1 MNRFV
6 RWSLGTL
13 VSLVVVTVASAQ
25 VFSFSAKAQA
35 ANFGDVFNTDTWTFH
50 NWDKG
55 HLVAVRHDS
64 SPTEASVVA
73 LDSAGKEVRNGI
85 VWFDNAE
92 EVNLT
97 SAALTPSGS
106 LLVAGGT
113 HNKDL
118 VIANFI
124 AAIGDD
130 RKVSKVVQTNPF
142 VPSQICSSQ
151 DGRVWALGWEREKS
165 KTDSY
170 ALLREYSLDSG
181 LLRTAIPR
189 ASTKLSIAGRYA
201 GDTRLICSPDAVL
214 LYQATS
220 GELFRY
226 DLKADSL
233 KVTTIHPV
241 DASSVLSGLA
251 LDSQG
256 KLFAS
261 FHRNGRPDGTPQD
274 GLFEL
279 RSSISQAHWT
289 LIPNSVA
296 TTDAGTNTFGSLL
309 GFDKE
314 NIVFTRDRTSGAV
327 SFGRL
332 VEPSK

>member
-6 RWSLGTL
+6 LWFSLAICL
-13 VSLVVVTVASAQ
+13 LSVSLAFAQTSFSSANAQ
-25 VFSFSAKAQA
+25 V
-35 ANFGDVFNTDTWTFH
+35 ANFGDALNSENWTFH
-50 NWDKG
+50 NWDRG

-64 SPTEASVVA
+64 SPTEVSVVA
-73 LDSAGKEVRNGI
+73 YDSAGKEVRNGI
-85 VWFDNAE
+85 VWFEKAE

-97 SAALTPSGS
+97 SAVLAPGGS
-106 LLVAGGT
+106 LLVSGGT

-130 RKVSKVVQTNPF
+130 RKVSKVVKTNPF
-142 VPSQICSSQ
+142 VTSQICSSRE
-151 DGRVWALGWEREKS
+151 GKIWALGWERGKS

-170 ALLREYSLDSG
+170 ALLREYSFDAG

-189 ASTKLSIAGRYA
+189 ASTKLSIAGKYA

-226 DLKADSL
+226 DLKTDSL
-233 KVTTIHPV
+233 KVTTVQPV
-241 DASSVLSGLA
+241 EASSVLSGLA

-261 FHRNGRPDGTPQD
+261 FHRNGRPDGTPPD
-274 GLFEL
+274 GLCEL
-279 RSSISQAHWT
+279 ATSGSHPHWA
-289 LIPNSVA
+289 LIPNSSA
-296 TTDAGTNTFGSLL
+296 TTAADANTFGSLL

-314 NIVFTRDRTSGAV
+314 DVVFTRDRTSGVAF
-327 SFGRL
+327 FGRL
-332 VEPSK
+332 VEASH